1 MLRPKTYIFN
11 VNLKSTIFEIKN
23 EFRSFL
29 ISNNDPESKI
39 PLSILGLKF
48 ESNSM
53 QDNDILEDYNVTKDA
68 TIFIYVKVRKSG
80 ERIPSFI
87 LM

>member
-11 VNLKSTIFEIKN
+11 VNLRSTIFEIKN

-29 ISNNDPESKI
+29 IENNDPESRI
-39 PLSILGLKF
+39 PLSMLGLKF
-48 ESNSM
+48 DSNLM
-53 QDNDILEDYNVTKDA
+53 QDSNILEDYNVTKDA
-68 TIFIYVKVRKSG
+68 TIFVYVQIKKSD
-80 ERIPSFI
+80 ERMPSFI